1 MKSGEIMNET
11 FNIKKYESRI
21 SELTERAKI
30 GNKKTDDTDIGEEAY
45 LAVLNVYVDQYHQG
59 KISKDNLIRQQ
70 KTLRLKLEQHY
81 QHKEI
86 DELHILIR
94 NRYSHIL
101 TEAEKSGCPIC
112 KKLVRF
118 FDGRDT
124 NG

>member
-1 MKSGEIMNET
+1 MSET
-11 FNIKKYESRI
+11 FDIKKYESRI

-59 KISKDNLIRQQ
+59 KISKEKLIRQQ
-70 KTLRLKLEQHY
+70 KTLRLKLEKHY
-81 QHKEI
+81 QHREI
-86 DELHILIR
+86 DELHINIR

-101 TEAEKSGCPIC
+101 TDAEKHGCPIC
-112 KKLVRF
+112 KKLVRV